1 MRSPFKKMLLVGL
14 GMTIAGFVSCSI
26 PLAFSSELKSNIF
39 QWNDSTNHGWR
50 FDFFDDFLDEYIDW
64 DWGQSQ
70 DSCRVFDDYGK
81 GKRIVSGLI
90 NRIQLDA
97 NGVNVEIV
105 KGKRNQSR
113 AELIMQGDLKP
124 NHVKYNYDPEDRE
137 WEISIN
143 TGKNKKNA
151 ENYKVILTVPPYI
164 DSFEINSQK
173 SVVSVKDIKVKDLE
187 IEDNMGNVSV
197 ENVQAFSSE
206 LTTKM
211 GNIEGNMNLT
221 GRNKIECNMGTVQLD
236 VSAKGEYGYK
246 IENKMGNVTID
257 KNVYS
262 GFSNEVNINPKAP
275 VFFDIE
281 CSMGNVTISL

>member
-1 MRSPFKKMLLVGL
+1 MRSPFKKMLLIGL
-14 GMTIAGFVSCSI
+14 GMTMAGCVISSI
-26 PLAFSSELKSNIF
+26 PFAFGLELKSNLF
-39 QWNDSTNHGWR
+39 RWNTFANNSNGFR
-50 FDFFDDFLDEYIDW
+50 FFNDFFDDYIDW
-64 DWGQSQ
+64 DQPS
-70 DSCRVFDDYGK
+70 DSCQVVDDQGN
-81 GKRIVSGLI
+81 RIVSGLV
-90 NRIQLDA
+90 NHIQLET
-97 NGVNVEIV
+97 NGVNIEIV

-113 AELIMQGDLKP
+113 AELIMQGGLKP

-137 WEISIN
+137 WEISIH

-164 DSFEINSQK
+164 ESFEINSEK
-173 SVVSVKDIKVKDLE
+173 SLVSMKDINVKDLE
-187 IEDNMGNVSV
+187 IEDNMGSVSI

-206 LTTKM
+206 LTTNM
-211 GNIEGNMNLT
+211 GNIEGSVNLT
-221 GRNKIECNMGTVQLD
+221 GRNKIECSMGNIQLD

-246 IENKMGNVTID
+246 IKNTMGNVTVD

-281 CSMGNVTISL
+281 CSMGNIKIAL

>member
-1 MRSPFKKMLLVGL
+1 
-14 GMTIAGFVSCSI
+14 
-26 PLAFSSELKSNIF
+26 
-39 QWNDSTNHGWR
+39 
-50 FDFFDDFLDEYIDW
+50 
-64 DWGQSQ
+64 
-70 DSCRVFDDYGK
+70 
-81 GKRIVSGLI
+81 
-90 NRIQLDA
+90 
-97 NGVNVEIV
+97 
-105 KGKRNQSR
+105 
-113 AELIMQGDLKP
+113 
-124 NHVKYNYDPEDRE
+124 
-137 WEISIN
+137 
-143 TGKNKKNA
+143 
-151 ENYKVILTVPPYI
+151 
-164 DSFEINSQK
+164 
-173 SVVSVKDIKVKDLE
+173 
-187 IEDNMGNVSV
+187 MGNVSV